1 MWYQVSNVNVSN
13 VAVECKMCDKKMN
26 CGVYK
31 VSNVSNVAVECK
43 MCGRWQKVSRAENLR
58 QWLGRCPSPARNEIT
73 LLKNTLFKNTPL
85 KNTLLKKYTFQKYT
99 FESAIS
105 LPIVSVCCQID
116 VWDLPQLKLLQDT
129 SFSSKTTKLLHF
141 YPKLQKSCDNSLWY
155 LLLIVLLLGCALG
168 FCM

>member
-1 MWYQVSNVNVSN
+1 MFQMYQMWYQVSNVNVSN
-13 VAVECKMCDKKMN
+13 VAVEYKMCDKKMN

-43 MCGRWQKVSRAENLR
+43 MCGSWQKVSRAENLR

-73 LLKNTLFKNTPL
+73 LLKNTPL
-85 KNTLLKKYTFQKYT
+85 KNTFLKKYT

-116 VWDLPQLKLLQDT
+116 V
-129 SFSSKTTKLLHF
+129 
-141 YPKLQKSCDNSLWY
+141 
-155 LLLIVLLLGCALG
+155 
-168 FCM
+168 